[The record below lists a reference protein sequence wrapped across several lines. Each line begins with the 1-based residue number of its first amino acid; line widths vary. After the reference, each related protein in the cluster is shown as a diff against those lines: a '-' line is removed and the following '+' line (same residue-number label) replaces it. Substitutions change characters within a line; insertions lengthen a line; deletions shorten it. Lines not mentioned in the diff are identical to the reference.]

1 MINIVFYLKK
11 EHDPIV
17 LIEKLL
23 RLELIASASVD
34 VDNCTY
40 TTEDGKLTKIIHSVI
55 TAQTKS
61 LLFAEISKI
70 VEEDYG
76 VDIPIN
82 SVPIVV
88 CNKVFDSTIRLK
100 TRAV

>member
-17 LIEKLL
+17 LVEKLF
-23 RLELIASASVD
+23 RLELIASASID
-34 VDNCTY
+34 QDNCTY
-40 TTEDGKLTKIIHSVI
+40 TMEDGKLVRTVRSVI

-82 SVPIVV
+82 SLPIVLS
-88 CNKVFDSTIRLK
+88 NKMFDSTIRLK